1 MQSTGAPRF
10 RSRDWAADAGPVTAP
25 CVRVGAA
32 QLDEARVLSPR
43 KGGSLLA
50 DARAQPP
57 VAGAGKPPEP
67 GVYVRGIWVRKPLI
81 DGVLMCFD
89 GKAGVEVTG
98 RDRNDVDADAA
109 AEATLRLLQ
118 AS

>member
-1 MQSTGAPRF
+1 
-10 RSRDWAADAGPVTAP
+10 
-25 CVRVGAA
+25 
-32 QLDEARVLSPR
+32 
-43 KGGSLLA
+43 
-50 DARAQPP
+50 
-57 VAGAGKPPEP
+57 
-67 GVYVRGIWVRKPLI
+67 VYVRGIWVRKPLI

>member
-1 MQSTGAPRF
+1 MIETLEEFMSFNASQ
-10 RSRDWAADAGPVTAP
+10 
-25 CVRVGAA
+25 
-32 QLDEARVLSPR
+32 
-43 KGGSLLA
+43 
-50 DARAQPP
+50 
-57 VAGAGKPPEP
+57 
-67 GVYVRGIWVRKPLI
+67 KPLI